1 MDTFGER
8 VKRLRKEKGI
18 GVMDFS
24 AMVGMT
30 PDAVL
35 KIESGKRGKAF
46 EKLPKLALAL
56 GCQIDDLFPEMD
68 EPQEVKTVCADG
80 FEDEA
85 MEGWSE

>member
-8 VKRLRKEKGI
+8 VKRLRKEKGL
-18 GVMDFS
+18 GVIDFS

-68 EPQEVKTVCADG
+68 GEGKTVCADG
-80 FEDEA
+80 FEGETIG
-85 MEGWSE
+85 GWAE